1 MSFDGWRT
9 ALVLGGSRSGR
20 SAFAE
25 SLLAGAAAP
34 HRLTVDPADPGRLVA
49 LIVEA
54 KPDEVLL
61 VDDLEGWVRAHLE
74 RDPAAL
80 PAAVADLADAVRTCA
95 GRLVIVSPEADLPLP
110 PDATDPVFA
119 DEIGRAN
126 LALADACDGVVLVV
140 AGQPAWLKRRT
151 PAGAA
156 RATPPAGGGA
166 AQVVEAAEPPS
177 DEPPRAVPPAA
188 LPPVVTPPPRPAETA
203 PTRPEEQGPP
213 QVAADVL
220 TAPTVPLS
228 ALTAGLVI
236 QPGMDLPLPD
246 EEVAER
252 ARARLRRLDVPR
264 GGLGALADVVAFAAA
279 TQGLTVPRPWQSV
292 RVLLVH
298 GDHDGGAGAGDS
310 PQEAARRA
318 REAAD
323 GEGPLGT
330 LIAEAGAGLQ
340 VVPAPTAGPIETAD
354 ALTAVEVDEALRY
367 GWRLAEDAADSG
379 VDLLVIAAC
388 GAGTDAAAAAVT
400 AVLTGAEPV
409 ALLSRV
415 DAPGGRYD
423 DAAWMT
429 RCATVRDALHRT
441 RGRSRGAHDVL
452 AALGGGDLAVVT
464 GVLLGAASRR
474 TPVLLDGPVG
484 VAAAVVS
491 RELGGQARHWC
502 LLPDHNGHPTVRYAA
517 EVLGLR
523 PVLDLRLGLGEGA
536 SALAALPLLRGALT
550 VTASLPEHPA
560 LRVGPD
566 AGAGATGDADAH
578 TDGHTDSDA
587 VADTDVVADT
597 GAHAEADAA
606 SAEADPTPGS
616 P

>member
-34 HRLTVDPADPGRLVA
+34 RRLAVDPADPGRLAA
-49 LIVEA
+49 LILEA
-54 KPDEVLL
+54 KPDDVLL
-61 VDDLEGWVRAHLE
+61 VDDLAGWVRAHLE

-95 GRLVIVSPEADLPLP
+95 GRLVVVSPEADLPLA
-110 PDATDPVFA
+110 PDTTDPAVA
-119 DEIGRAN
+119 DEIARAN
-126 LALADACDGVVLVV
+126 LALADACDGVALVV
-140 AGQPAWLKRRT
+140 AGQPTWLKRQT
-151 PAGAA
+151 PA
-156 RATPPAGGGA
+156 T
-166 AQVVEAAEPPS
+166 
-177 DEPPRAVPPAA
+177 
-188 LPPVVTPPPRPAETA
+188 LPPVVTPAPRPAETA
-203 PTRPEEQGPP
+203 PPAPEAQTAP

-246 EEVAER
+246 EPVAER
-252 ARARLRRLDVPR
+252 ARARLRGLDVPG
-264 GGLGALADVVAFAAA
+264 GGLGALTDVVAFAAA
-279 TQGLTVPRPWQSV
+279 TQGREVPRPWQSV

-310 PQEAARRA
+310 PREAARRA

-330 LIAEAGAGLQ
+330 LIAEAGTGLQ
-340 VVPAPTAGPIETAD
+340 VVPAPTAGPVETAD

-400 AVLTGAEPV
+400 AALTGAEPV
-409 ALLSRV
+409 ALLPRV

-429 RCATVRDALHRT
+429 RCAAVRDALHRT

-484 VAAAVVS
+484 VAAALVS

-536 SALAALPLLRGALT
+536 AALAALPLLRGALT
-550 VTASLPEHPA
+550 VAASLPEHPA
-560 LRVGPD
+560 LSTAPD
-566 AGAGATGDADAH
+566 TGADAPEEADAHPDLDPDLDAH
-578 TDGHTDSDA
+578 TDVDPGAGTTDA
-587 VADTDVVADT
+587 R
-597 GAHAEADAA
+597 
-606 SAEADPTPGS
+606 EADPAPGS

>member
-34 HRLTVDPADPGRLVA
+34 RRLAVDPADPGRLAA
-49 LIVEA
+49 LILEA
-54 KPDEVLL
+54 KPDDVLL

-80 PAAVADLADAVRTCA
+80 PAAVAELADAVRTCA
-95 GRLVIVSPEADLPLP
+95 GRLVVVSPEADLPLA
-110 PDATDPVFA
+110 PDATDPAFA
-119 DEIGRAN
+119 DEIARTN
-126 LALADACDGVVLVV
+126 LALADTCDGVVLVV
-140 AGQPAWLKRRT
+140 AGQPIWLKRHT
-151 PAGAA
+151 PAEAA
-156 RATPPAGGGA
+156 GVAPPADDA
-166 AQVVEAAEPPS
+166 AAAVAETAVPPAAEPP
-177 DEPPRAVPPAA
+177 VPPAA
-188 LPPVVTPPPRPAETA
+188 LPPVVTPAPRPAETA
-203 PTRPEEQGPP
+203 PERPEAQTPP
-213 QVAADVL
+213 QVATDAL
-220 TAPTVPLS
+220 TAPTVTLS

-246 EEVAER
+246 EEVAGR
-252 ARARLRRLDVPR
+252 ARARLRGLDVPR
-264 GGLGALADVVAFAAA
+264 GGLGALTDVVAFAAA
-279 TQGLTVPRPWQSV
+279 TQGRAVPRPWQSV

-298 GDHDGGAGAGDS
+298 GDHDGGVGAGDS
-310 PQEAARRA
+310 PRESARRA
-318 REAAD
+318 REAGD

-330 LIAEAGAGLQ
+330 LIAEAGVGLQ

-388 GAGTDAAAAAVT
+388 GAGTDAAAAAAT
-400 AVLTGAEPV
+400 AALTGAEPV
-409 ALLSRV
+409 ALLPRV

-429 RCATVRDALHRT
+429 RCAAVRDALHRT
-441 RGRSRGAHDVL
+441 RSRSRGAHDVL

-484 VAAAVVS
+484 VAAGLVS
-491 RELGGQARHWC
+491 RELGSQARHWC

-536 SALAALPLLRGALT
+536 TALAALPLLRGALT
-550 VTASLPEHPA
+550 VAASLPEHPA
-560 LRVGPD
+560 LSATPD
-566 AGAGATGDADAH
+566 AGPHADLDAH
-578 TDGHTDSDA
+578 PNLD
-587 VADTDVVADT
+587 ADTDVDP
-597 GAHAEADAA
+597 GAGTAEAE
-606 SAEADPTPGS
+606 EADPAAGAP
-616 P
+616 